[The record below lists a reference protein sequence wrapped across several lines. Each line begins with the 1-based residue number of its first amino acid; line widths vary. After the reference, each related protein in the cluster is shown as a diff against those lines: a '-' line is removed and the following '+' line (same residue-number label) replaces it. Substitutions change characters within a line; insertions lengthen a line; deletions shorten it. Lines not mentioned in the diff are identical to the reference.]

1 MNTPLTTHR
10 NLVTLVQ
17 VLRRMERSSVPV
29 DPDQYRSVIEHLK
42 TELRGHPR
50 DAALES
56 LLAAVPELAELYENL
71 NYEHAGLCRSPLEA
85 AVRAEQAARA
95 AIAAAAGRKDAPAA

>member
-1 MNTPLTTHR
+1 MTTPLTTHR

-17 VLRRMERSSVPV
+17 LLRKMERSSVPV
-29 DPDQYRSVIEHLK
+29 DPDQYRSVIAQI
-42 TELRGHPR
+42 TAVLRDHPH

-71 NYEHAGLCRSPLEA
+71 NYEHAGLCRSPLEM
-85 AVRAEQAARA
+85 AVRAEQLARA
-95 AIAAAAGRKDAPAA
+95 ALAKAGRKDAAA

>member
-17 VLRRMERSSVPV
+17 VLRKMERSSVPL
-29 DPDQYRSVIEHLK
+29 DPDQYRAVIGHV
-42 TELRGHPR
+42 TAALREHPR
-50 DAALES
+50 DAALEV
-56 LLAAVPELAELYENL
+56 LLADTPELAQLYENL
-71 NYEHAGLCRSPLEA
+71 HYEHAGLCRSPLEA

-95 AIAAAAGRKDAPAA
+95 AIAAAARKDTAAG

>member
-17 VLRRMERSSVPV
+17 LLRKMERSSVPV
-29 DPDQYRSVIEHLK
+29 DADQYRSVVAQINAG
-42 TELRGHPR
+42 LRDHPH
-50 DAALES
+50 DTALES
-56 LLAAVPELAELYENL
+56 LLAAMPELAELYENL

-85 AVRAEQAARA
+85 SVRAEQAARA
-95 AIAAAAGRKDAPAA
+95 ALEKAGRTG